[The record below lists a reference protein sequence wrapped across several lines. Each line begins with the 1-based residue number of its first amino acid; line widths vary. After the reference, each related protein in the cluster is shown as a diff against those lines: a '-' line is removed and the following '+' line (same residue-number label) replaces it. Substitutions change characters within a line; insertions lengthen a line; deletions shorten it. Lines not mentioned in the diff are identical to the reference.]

1 MLRLSLV
8 KPGALK
14 LLVSQFTALLKY
26 FQISATLEWY
36 ELQSYNPGKFG
47 DPKKGSQPPVWEP
60 LN

>member
-47 DPKKGSQPPVWEP
+47 DPKKGSQPPV
-60 LN
+60 